1 MRRFFLMCTVAL
13 LTLSACETKE
23 EPTLGSENTASL
35 TLTSEPFLHHDL
47 FGGSDV
53 ITYTLENSDQSEG
66 IEIKCDS
73 DWVKTSHN
81 PSESSIDI
89 TVEFNNTTSDRSAI
103 ITVSYAKQNFNV
115 VVTQEAGYTPTVTFE
130 ATYLNGSYYGV
141 VDGSDFNYFAILSDT
156 GVSSSSS
163 TTPNSKMYRFDIYS
177 DVFGGFAAVSLP
189 NGVFKYDGS
198 SSGFAGSFGDAFSSY
213 IETGS
218 TSGSITEIRIISGIV
233 KVDNGTINAI
243 VKLQNGETHRLTYTG
258 NLELGYIGM
267 PKSPFSTLTKDLAF
281 EYNSGVGFQAYYHG
295 DRYGMGLD
303 NWAILMIQ
311 TKTPYQG
318 DFFIISLLAPIS
330 NMDES
335 SIYGEYVLWEKDL
348 ENYERTFIPGY
359 YSEGMGQH
367 SYYTTCVNGQ
377 ITMQP
382 FAPIA
387 GGTVKVSKSGGNGI
401 KVTIDCVDDKGNK
414 LQGSYTGNG
423 IDIYDFSK

>member
-1 MRRFFLMCTVAL
+1 
-13 LTLSACETKE
+13 
-23 EPTLGSENTASL
+23 
-35 TLTSEPFLHHDL
+35 
-47 FGGSDV
+47 
-53 ITYTLENSDQSEG
+53 
-66 IEIKCDS
+66 
-73 DWVKTSHN
+73 
-81 PSESSIDI
+81 
-89 TVEFNNTTSDRSAI
+89 
-103 ITVSYAKQNFNV
+103 
-115 VVTQEAGYTPTVTFE
+115 
-130 ATYLNGSYYGV
+130 
-141 VDGSDFNYFAILSDT
+141 
-156 GVSSSSS
+156 
-163 TTPNSKMYRFDIYS
+163 MYRFDIYS

-281 EYNSGVGFQAYYHG
+281 EYNSGVGFSAYYHG

-335 SIYGEYVLWEKDL
+335 SIYGEYVLWEEEL

-382 FAPIA
+382 FAPLA
-387 GGTVKVSKSGGNGI
+387 GGTVKVSKAGGNGI

-423 IDIYDFSK
+423 IEIYDFSK